1 MPLNLEKQLLFYGA
15 YHHNPVN
22 VGIHMTFVPI
32 LLATGFL
39 LATNTPTL
47 FTLPDALQYKYL
59 PPNLGTIGGFVYSF
73 IYILLEPVAG
83 ALIAPGII
91 ATTAFVNYLTM
102 TYGMT
107 ATYWAAGIHV
117 VSWLV
122 QFVGHGVFEKRAP
135 ALLDNLIQ
143 AFLLAPLFV
152 WMEILFSLGYR
163 PELKSR
169 LDTAVE
175 KEIARF
181 KQQNGSAKA
190 ANTK

>member
-1 MPLNLEKQLLFYGA
+1 M
-15 YHHNPVN
+15 
-22 VGIHMTFVPI
+22 
-32 LLATGFL
+32 
-39 LATNTPTL
+39 
-47 FTLPDALQYKYL
+47 
-59 PPNLGTIGGFVYSF
+59 
-73 IYILLEPVAG
+73 AG

-91 ATTAFVNYLTM
+91 GTTAFVNYLTM

-107 ATYWAAGIHV
+107 ATYWAAAVHV

-122 QFVGHGVFEKRAP
+122 QFIGHGVFEKRAP

-152 WMEILFSLGYR
+152 WMEILFALGYR

-190 ANTK
+190 ANAK